1 MLHITNGDSVVH
13 SFRDGGIPGTYLP
26 WRDVLHDGAVPQRE
40 TLEQMSDV
48 RAKEINRLGG
58 YGDYDSL
65 RAEFARRD
73 ATLAA
78 FRDHDEVVLWFEH
91 DLYDQLQLL
100 QILDWF
106 SKQDLSGF
114 PLSMIQI
121 GSHPDVTP
129 FHGLGQL
136 TGAQLAALLPTRK
149 PVTRQQLDLGH
160 TAWTAF
166 CAPEP
171 SALRHYALSPM
182 PSALSAS
189 VEMPFLHAAMVRWLE
204 EFPSERD
211 RLSRL
216 ERELLTAAAA
226 GDATR
231 QSLFLATCR
240 MEPWPWG
247 DNSVYRR
254 IDGLT
259 EAHALDVRGDKYA
272 LTDYGRRL
280 LAGDR
285 EAVSARTVDVWLGG
299 AHVIIR

>member
-1 MLHITNGDSVVH
+1 MLHVTNGDSVVH
-13 SFRDGGIPGTYLP
+13 SFRDGGIAGTYLP
-26 WRDVLHDGAVPQRE
+26 WRDVLHDGAVPHRE

-48 RAKEINRLGG
+48 RAKEINRPGG

-65 RAEFARRD
+65 RAEFAKRD
-73 ATLAA
+73 ATLAS
-78 FRDHDEVVLWFEH
+78 FREHDETVLWFEH

-106 SKQDLSGF
+106 SRQDLTGVR
-114 PLSMIQI
+114 LSMIQI
-121 GSHPDVTP
+121 GSHPEVTP
-129 FHGLGQL
+129 FYGLGQL
-136 TGAQLAALLPTRK
+136 TGTQLAALLPARQ
-149 PVTRQQLDLGH
+149 PVTKRQLEIGRN
-160 TAWTAF
+160 AWTAF
-166 CAPEP
+166 RSPEP
-171 SALRHYALSPM
+171 SALSPFAER
-182 PSALSAS
+182 SDA
-189 VEMPFLHAAMVRWLE
+189 EMPFLQAAIARWLE

-211 RLSRL
+211 RLSRM
-216 ERELLTAAAA
+216 ERELLTAARE

-231 QSLFLATCR
+231 ESLFLAACR

-259 EAHALDVRGDKYA
+259 EAHALEVRGDKHV

-280 LAGDR
+280 LAADR
-285 EAVSARTVDVWLGG
+285 DAVGARTVDTWLGG